1 MSGLTPAERMRY
13 ACLAS
18 VKSTAGA
25 EIRNPL
31 LQALIDHQPGER
43 IAGASPLAPAAQPI
57 QKLRYSHEAMI
68 DLIVAQPWISQN
80 DLAAHFGMSPSWVS
94 TVICSDIFQSKLA
107 ERRDKLV
114 DPEVRASLKTQF
126 AGLLSR
132 SMEILRHKLDQ
143 TPDRVPDQ
151 LAVQVAKMAGQ
162 SLGYGAVDGARIS
175 VHETHVH
182 LEELGNNL
190 VGLLRRR
197 KAEVVDGQAHEVGDS
212 RGGEPST
219 NSGDGSPQ

>member
-1 MSGLTPAERMRY
+1 MT
-13 ACLAS
+13 
-18 VKSTAGA
+18 
-25 EIRNPL
+25 RNPL
-31 LQALIDHQPGER
+31 LQALIDAPPRER
-43 IAGASPLAPAAQPI
+43 LAGDSPLSLRSQQI
-57 QKLRYSHEAMI
+57 QKLKYTHEAMI
-68 DLIVAQPWISQN
+68 DILIAQPWIKQ
-80 DLAAHFGMSPSWVS
+80 DELAAHFGMSPSWIS

-114 DPEVRASLKTQF
+114 DPEIRSSLKTQF
-126 AGLLSR
+126 AGLLAR

-162 SLGYGAVDGARIS
+162 SLGYGAVEGARIS

-197 KAEVVDGQAHEVGDS
+197 KAEVIDGQANTGGDS
-212 RGGEPST
+212 CAEPPSAAG
-219 NSGDGSPQ
+219 NGAPK